1 MNNILE
7 LNTAKSYSEWLSLAY
22 EFDSK
27 NNLIDWRKEEESDLF
42 HSSLLKE
49 HINLMKEC
57 RSLKKGIDLISVVQ
71 ESLSR
76 HFWELNNSKLYNTAF
91 SGTKYIISDYFEE
104 IEKSINYICDSEIE
118 NITFQDK
125 LDIFS
130 KGNQIH
136 GNTALL
142 LSGGASFGIY
152 HLGVVKALLLENLIP
167 EIISGSSMGAI
178 VAGCVCTKTN
188 EELLEM
194 FGDLK
199 KVHRVAIKFYEA
211 NEIVNKS
218 SILDPSQLLEHI
230 QNNVADLTFLEAYK
244 KTGRILNITVS
255 ATRKRQRPRVLNY
268 LTTPNLLVQN
278 SILASCALPG
288 IYPAVSLISKN
299 HKGEIVPYMESEKW
313 IDGSVHLDIPMQRI
327 IRLHNVSRSI
337 VSQANPHVLPFIE
350 EEKKKGVFPFITNF
364 LASTL
369 QTQVLKLL
377 EAGVDLS
384 DKMPWLSAVDKI
396 RSMIDQEYIG
406 DINIYYPMTLDSVYK
421 IFSNPTQEEF
431 ENFIRMGELATWPK
445 IEFIRDQ
452 MKLNNI
458 LNNCISRLK
467 SS

>member
-1 MNNILE
+1 MNDDID
-7 LNTAKSYSEWLSLAY
+7 LNKAKNYSEWLNLAF
-22 EFDSK
+22 ELDK
-27 NNLIDWRKEEESDLF
+27 RNNLIEWRKEEESDLF
-42 HSSLLKE
+42 HSSLIRE
-49 HINLMKEC
+49 HITLMKEY
-57 RSLKKGIDLISVVQ
+57 RSLNKGVELISVVQ

-76 HFWELNNSKLYNTAF
+76 HFWELNNSKLYTTAL
-91 SGTKYIISDYFEE
+91 SGTKYIIAEYFEE
-104 IEKSINYICDSEIE
+104 IEKSINYICDAEIK
-118 NITFQDK
+118 NITSNDK
-125 LDIFS
+125 LEIFT
-130 KGNQIH
+130 KGNKIH

-152 HLGVVKALLLENLIP
+152 HLGVIKALLLENLIP
-167 EIISGSSMGAI
+167 DIISGSSMGAI

-188 EELLEM
+188 DELREM
-194 FGDLK
+194 FSDLK
-199 KVHRVAIKFYEA
+199 SIHRVAIKFYEA
-211 NEIVNKS
+211 NELVNRA
-218 SILDPSQLLEHI
+218 SILDPEQLLEHI

-244 KTGRILNITVS
+244 KTGRTLNITVS

-268 LTTPNLLVQN
+268 LTTPNLLIQN

-288 IYPAVSLISKN
+288 IFPPVSLLSKN
-299 HKGEIVPYMESEKW
+299 HKGEVVTYMESEKW

-350 EEKKKGVFPFITNF
+350 EEKKKGIFPFITNF

-369 QTQVLKLL
+369 QTQFLKLL

-384 DKMPWLSAVDKI
+384 EKMPWLSAVDKI

-421 IFSNPTQEEF
+421 IFANPTQEEF

-445 IEFIRDQ
+445 IEFIKDQ

-458 LNNCISRLK
+458 LNNCISKLK
-467 SS
+467 